1 MSQGQPPRGRTG
13 QKVEDPGTYKCED
26 NSRWTYN
33 VGDEFRACP
42 STGKPTVWEKTSEPE
57 HADSR

>member
-1 MSQGQPPRGRTG
+1 VRES
-13 QKVEDPGTYKCED
+13 GTYKCED
-26 NSRWTYN
+26 NTRWTY
-33 VGDEFRACP
+33 VAGDEFRACP